1 MNHAYKYK
9 CSPLVGIVK
18 MKNSLGTL
26 VLFHVYIIICIYLL
40 VMYTRH
46 AIFSYIH
53 YFARTRNS
61 VTSLWLV
68 YINTSTIRSIGTLR
82 VITIITLTSIGVF
95 TDDHVETNLISDD
108 IWDIK
113 LAKLWLLLIVDT
125 LDIFI
130 AMLITNNYFTCVR
143 IWLIILWKF
152 GSSE

>member
-1 MNHAYKYK
+1 VNHAYKYK

-26 VLFHVYIIICIYLL
+26 VLFHVYNIICIYLL

-53 YFARTRNS
+53 YFARTHNS

-68 YINTSTIRSIGTLR
+68 YINTSTIQSIGTLR

-95 TDDHVETNLISDD
+95 TDRAYHAHTPSAKFDKPFRHVNKCNI
-108 IWDIK
+108 
-113 LAKLWLLLIVDT
+113 
-125 LDIFI
+125 
-130 AMLITNNYFTCVR
+130 NNSNSGF
-143 IWLIILWKF
+143 F
-152 GSSE
+152 